1 MKYSNEDKCYLARII
16 LEVQT
21 PMRIGSGRKSVKTD
35 ALINRD
41 VNGLPY
47 IPATTLM
54 GLLRH
59 RIADEA
65 TVRRIMGYQEAGE
78 GQGSRL
84 ALTEARLLDS
94 NGQSV
99 DGLHSVREL
108 EGDAFLS
115 HFSQIPIRQHVRI
128 NGRGTAERQGKFDEE
143 IIPKGTRFCFEMEL
157 RADDGGET
165 DFRLLLDTLQSQ
177 TFRVGG
183 GSRKGFGEIQVVRI
197 GYRKLDLTQLDDLK
211 AYLGKEN
218 RLDREWNGFVPLPL
232 ENVASPDVIGYGL
245 QLTPVD
251 FVLFAS
257 GFGNDAADMTYV
269 RESHVTGWDFGK
281 ACWTD
286 CERTLVIPASSVKG
300 AVAHRTAFYYNL
312 LTGKTVEAGNVDTA
326 ASGNA
331 AVEILFGS
339 AGTSD
344 GKDRKRGKVLF
355 SDVVEDLGTS
365 TVGKVQNH
373 VMLDRFTGGAVDSAL
388 FAEETLQLQC
398 HQVSLK
404 VLVETNLLQHPDGA
418 LMLRVF
424 EEALK
429 DVCRRRL
436 PLGGGVNRGNG
447 TFEGKLTKNGETVYE
462 HQ

>member
-16 LEVQT
+16 LEAQT

-115 HFSQIPIRQHVRI
+115 HFSQMPIRQHVRI

-183 GSRKGFGEIQVVRI
+183 GSRKGFGEIEVVRI

-269 RESHVTGWDFGK
+269 RESHVTGWESGK
-281 ACWTD
+281 AAWTD
-286 CERTLVIPASSVKG
+286 SERTLVIPASSVKG

-312 LTGKTVEAGNVDTA
+312 LTGHTAESANAEPVEP
-326 ASGNA
+326 NA
-331 AVEILFGS
+331 AVVTLFGS

-355 SDVVEDLGTS
+355 SDVVEALDAPAK
-365 TVGKVQNH
+365 GKVMNH
-373 VMLDRFTGGAVDSAL
+373 VMLDRFTGGAVESAL
-388 FAEETLQLQC
+388 FAEETLHLQH
-398 HQVSLK
+398 HQVSFK
-404 VLVETNLLQHPDGA
+404 VMVERQVLQHPEGA
-418 LMLRVF
+418 LMLRAF

>member
-16 LEVQT
+16 LEATT

-59 RIADEA
+59 HIADEA
-65 TVRRIMGYQEAGE
+65 TVRRIMGYQEAVE

-84 ALTEARLLDS
+84 ALTEARMLDS
-94 NGQSV
+94 NGKPV
-99 DGLHSVREL
+99 EGLHCMKEI
-108 EGDAFLS
+108 EDDAFLS
-115 HFSQIPIRQHVRI
+115 NFSQMPIRQHVRI
-128 NGRGTAERQGKFDEE
+128 DGRGTAEHQGKFDEE
-143 IIPKGTRFCFEMEL
+143 IIPVGTRFCFEMEL
-157 RADDGGET
+157 RADDCGEA
-165 DFRLLLDTLQSQ
+165 DFHLLLDTLQSQ
-177 TFRVGG
+177 AFRVGG

-197 GYRKLDLTQLDDLK
+197 GYRKLDFAQHDDLM

-218 RLDREWNGFVPLPL
+218 RLDCEWDGFTLMPLGK
-232 ENVASPDVIGYGL
+232 VASPGVIGYEL

-269 RESHVTGWDFGK
+269 RESHVTGWDSGK
-281 ACWTD
+281 AGWTD
-286 CERTLVIPASSVKG
+286 SERTLVIPASSVKG

-312 LTGKTVEAGNVDTA
+312 LTGHTA
-326 ASGNA
+326 ELANAEPAVPNA
-331 AVEILFGS
+331 AVVTLFGS
-339 AGTSD
+339 AGTS
-344 GKDRKRGKVLF
+344 GSKDRKRGKVLF
-355 SDVVEDLGTS
+355 SDVVEALDIPDK
-365 TVGKVQNH
+365 GKVMNH
-373 VMLDRFTGGAVDSAL
+373 VSLDRFTGGAVDGAL
-388 FAEETLQLQC
+388 FAEETLYLKN
-398 HQVSLK
+398 HRVLFKVQV
-404 VLVETNLLQHPDGA
+404 EANLLQHPDGA
-418 LMLRVF
+418 MMLRAL

-429 DVCRRRL
+429 DVCRCRL

-447 TFEGKLTKNGETVYE
+447 TFKGKLMKNGETVYE